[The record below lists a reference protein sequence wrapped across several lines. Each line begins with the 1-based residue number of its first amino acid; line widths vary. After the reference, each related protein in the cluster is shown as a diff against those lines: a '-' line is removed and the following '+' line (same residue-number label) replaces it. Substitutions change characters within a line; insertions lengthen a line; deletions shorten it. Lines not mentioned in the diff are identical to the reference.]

1 MWLSKQWKMCV
12 CVCVFNITELNRKSM
27 PAKWGIDLLS
37 CLKENQ
43 RNVGVCVSGEVG
55 QTEDCGGE
63 RPGVRG
69 SMCWFS
75 EQVKLIIKQQHLADQ
90 PLRKAPSVC
99 VRVCSA
105 KRAVI
110 LVPGLCKKGQGKH
123 LTGKR

>member
-1 MWLSKQWKMCV
+1 MY
-12 CVCVFNITELNRKSM
+12 
-27 PAKWGIDLLS
+27 PAKSDRRL
-37 CLKENQ
+37 
-43 RNVGVCVSGEVG
+43 R
-55 QTEDCGGE
+55 
-63 RPGVRG
+63 RG
-69 SMCWFS
+69 ATGSLRIYALPS

-90 PLRKAPSVC
+90 PLTKTTSVC